1 MKPSGIMKSLSAPFV
16 CAHPHTRGGPKKT
29 NVWRNRLTSRWVSVC
44 PCLLRVGQ
52 DETMSGAA
60 LLPVAYIWT
69 CKNIIHHS
77 GEGKFSQS
85 CWVVFHHPSSTVSGY
100 FYSLCQVQNG
110 PLGYCRFLHW
120 LWISFSKSCFFLML
134 RNSRWLCRCN
144 WIKNQPPPPPPLLWL
159 VEWEGFWIWWGGE

>member
-1 MKPSGIMKSLSAPFV
+1 MKPSGIMKSLSFPLCV
-16 CAHPHTRGGPKKT
+16 LIHTQEGGPKKT

-85 CWVVFHHPSSTVSGY
+85 CWVVFHHPSSNVSGY
-100 FYSLCQVQNG
+100 FYTLCQVQNG
-110 PLGYCRFLHW
+110 PLGYCRFLIDCEFH
-120 LWISFSKSCFFLML
+120 FRNHVFFKCCVTVDDFVDVIELEINPL
-134 RNSRWLCRCN
+134 PS
-144 WIKNQPPPPPPLLWL
+144 PLLWL